1 MNEKLPETA
10 LEKAQMPDL
19 AEKDFKE
26 AFTKVFKE
34 LMQLIQKEVKEDRT
48 ISLQIC
54 IIMKWIKLFKNRN
67 LELKSIINNHN
78 EKFTMWTH

>member
-48 ISLQIC
+48 ISHQIC
-54 IIMKWIKLFKNRN
+54 NIMKWIKLFKNRN

-78 EKFTMWTH
+78 EKFTMWPH

>member
-26 AFTKVFKE
+26 AFAKVFKE
-34 LMQLIQKEVKEDRT
+34 LMQFPLSSVFMI
-48 ISLQIC
+48 
-54 IIMKWIKLFKNRN
+54 WIKTGKDKTVED
-67 LELKSIINNHN
+67 LETSPPR
-78 EKFTMWTH
+78 

>member
-26 AFTKVFKE
+26 AFAKVFKE

-48 ISLQIC
+48 ISHQIC
-54 IIMKWIKLFKNRN
+54 SIMKWIKLLKNRN
-67 LELKSIINNHN
+67 SEVEKHNN
-78 EKFTMWTH
+78 